1 MADAVTSPSATPA
14 PATTSTSGRRLR
26 VTQTRSRIGG
36 TSVQRDTLRSLGLRR
51 IGATVVIDGRPELL
65 GMVDRVSHLVRV
77 EEVEGS

>member
-1 MADAVTSPSATPA
+1 MADAVTSPSTLSAAATA
-14 PATTSTSGRRLR
+14 GRRLR
-26 VTQTRSRIGG
+26 VTQTRSKIGG

-65 GMVDRVSHLVRV
+65 GMVNRVSHLVRV